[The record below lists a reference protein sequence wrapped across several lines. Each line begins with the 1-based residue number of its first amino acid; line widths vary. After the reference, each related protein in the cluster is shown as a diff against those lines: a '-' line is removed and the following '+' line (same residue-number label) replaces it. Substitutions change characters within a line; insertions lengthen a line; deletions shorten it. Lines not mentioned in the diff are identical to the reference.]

1 MVSLATDPLFDY
13 NKTEEYKLSIQIS
26 LDGFSFS
33 VIQGNEPQLMAC
45 GFFPVTISSEKF
57 LGRRFSEW
65 IGSQEILHKKYAE
78 TNLCY
83 FSQKFTLIP
92 SEFYEYKKQT
102 LAFNLNF
109 GEQKE
114 NSVLDNYLP
123 DAEGNLVF
131 ALPDSLIEAVTKIY
145 PENSVTHSIALF
157 HQKILEKYPKEK
169 NKRVLALFFLKNT
182 FGSLLYQDGRLLQ
195 INSFKFLHQNDVIYY
210 TLSVLKALKLNSSKT
225 QLLLAGNINEND
237 AVHSSLAKH
246 FEEIEF
252 YVPPCHYNKEI
263 FNEPLHLFTPLI

>member
-1 MVSLATDPLFDY
+1 MNSLTTDPLFD
-13 NKTEEYKLSIQIS
+13 NNRTEEYKLSIQVS

-33 VIQGNEPQLMAC
+33 VLLGNECRLMAY
-45 GFFPVTISSEKF
+45 GFSPVTISSEKF
-57 LGRRFSEW
+57 LGRRFAEW
-65 IGSQEILHKKYAE
+65 YDSQEILQKKYGE
-78 TNLCY
+78 ISLCY

-114 NSVLDNYLP
+114 NSILDKYLP

-131 ALPDSLIEAVTKIY
+131 ALPDSLIETFTKIY
-145 PENSVTHSIALF
+145 PEYSVNHSIALF
-157 HQKILEKYPKEK
+157 HQKILEKYPKEN

-182 FGSLLYQDGRLLQ
+182 FSSLLYRDGRLLQ
-195 INSFKFLHQNDVIYY
+195 INSFKFVHENDVIYY
-210 TLSVLKALKLNSSKT
+210 ILSVLKALKLNSSKT
-225 QLLLAGNINEND
+225 QLLLAGNIKQND
-237 AVHSSLAKH
+237 NVHSSLSRH

-263 FNEPLHLFTPLI
+263 FKEPLHLFTPLI